1 MNQVTTAETRMPGP
15 LMGRFIGFADR
26 LALWGGYVAITC
38 LVIMAGLMLAQVVVA
53 FLSKIFPSVRGDISV
68 AWEYGA
74 YLMGTMFLMA
84 SAITLRAGR
93 HIRLGVVIQNC
104 SPRVLRMLEIFCS
117 LIALLFTVYLT
128 WALALGAERAWNMN
142 TTSIESKTPI
152 WIPLAVFSLGTAL
165 LALQFAI
172 RLVSAIFGFELINT
186 ALKAGGEIE
195 E

>member
-1 MNQVTTAETRMPGP
+1 MAEMTSTETRVPGP
-15 LMGRFIGFADR
+15 ALGRFIGCGDR
-26 LALWGGYVAITC
+26 LSLWGGYIAIAC

-74 YLMGTMFLMA
+74 YLMGAMFLLA
-84 SAITLRAGR
+84 SGVTLRAGR

-104 SPRVLRMLEIFCS
+104 SPRVLRWLEIFCS
-117 LIALLFTVYLT
+117 LIALLFTIYLT
-128 WALALGAERAWNMN
+128 WALALGAERAWMMN
-142 TTSIESKTPI
+142 TTSISSQTPI
-152 WIPLAVFSLGTAL
+152 WIPLAIFSVGTAL
-165 LALQFAI
+165 LALQFSI
-172 RLVSAIFGFELINT
+172 RLLCAVLGFELTND